1 MALTC
6 RAPAVY
12 VMRVGLCAWRGVAY
26 AMRAVRITL
35 QDSNQP
41 GKVVL
46 RRARGTKQAELLNEA
61 RLAIRLGFLVEAE
74 LILQRAEQMATGSAD
89 CMNVLG
95 VTCELRCEWKQARKC
110 YGKAMRRD
118 RHYAPAEQNMRRLYE
133 LNTFGR
139 TSIPIQLGDER
150 PALAALLRE
159 INPAEGEIHS
169 RSSEPNLRSENERT
183 LRWT

>member
-6 RAPAVY
+6 RAPAIY
-12 VMRVGLCAWRGVAY
+12 VMRVGLCAWRGVGHVV
-26 AMRAVRITL
+26 RAVRVTL
-35 QDSNQP
+35 QDSNHA

-46 RRARGTKQAELLNEA
+46 QRSRATKQAELVSEA

-74 LILQRAEQMATGSAD
+74 SILLRAEQVAPGSAE
-89 CMNVLG
+89 CMNALG
-95 VTCELRCEWKQARKC
+95 VICELQREWKKARRAYC
-110 YGKAMRRD
+110 KAMRRD
-118 RHYAPAEQNMRRLYE
+118 RRYAPAEQNIRRLYE

-150 PALAALLRE
+150 PALAALLRQ
-159 INPAEGEIHS
+159 IKPAEGEIHAQS
-169 RSSEPNLRSENERT
+169 PEPSLRSESERT